1 MSRITRAPVSAGQT
15 ITATDLNGAYSD
27 FNQPGALNA
36 DNTRDQAFDL
46 PHFQNVVIVKN
57 SQVDILGNAGMQHT
71 APLTTC
77 PSSTAWPPTL
87 HPVQNSVGNQT
98 LLSFGANGW
107 SCVLG
112 DCLRVWWN
120 LSVYPQ
126 HTGNP
131 PNTVGALGRYT
142 VPDTAVG
149 TVILSDG
156 FHCWLAY
163 LEWDI
168 TSNAL
173 ANFVPVPG
181 QVTPVQNVGGTG
193 QDGIAVQSMNGSTT
207 ISAWVNYSFGAAD
220 EGRMPPGNDG
230 SVDDHG
236 WFAAYGMYVTPF
248 IGATTVYGIRL
259 VLTGILHPYN
269 DNTNNYLV
277 YDYVVGGAN
286 QKLEYKGGRIS
297 AVQMRV
303 S

>member
-1 MSRITRAPVSAGQT
+1 MSRITRGPVSAGQT
-15 ITATDLNGAYSD
+15 VTATDLNGAYND

-57 SQVDILGNAGMQHT
+57 SEVDILGNSGMLHT
-71 APLTTC
+71 APITVC
-77 PSSTAWPPTL
+77 PSSTAWPPTIQ
-87 HPVQNSVGNQT
+87 PVQDSVGNQT
-98 LLSFGANGW
+98 VLSFAPNGW
-107 SCVLG
+107 SFAPG

-126 HTGNP
+126 FTGEP
-131 PNTVGALGRYT
+131 GTTVGALGRYT
-142 VPDTAVG
+142 VPDTAAG

-181 QVTPVQNVGGTG
+181 QVAPTQNVGGTG
-193 QDGIAVQSMNGSTT
+193 QDGLAVQSMNASTT
-207 ISAWVNYSFGAAD
+207 ISPWANYSFIAAV
-220 EGRMPPGNDG
+220 EGEMPPGNNG
-230 SVDDHG
+230 SVEEHG

-248 IGATTVYGIRL
+248 IAPITVFGIRV
-259 VLTGILHPYN
+259 VLTGIMHPYN
-269 DNTNNYLV
+269 DNTDNYLV
-277 YDYVVGGAN
+277 YDYVVGGAD